1 MSLEKQKALMERV
14 KIKAD
19 AAKET
24 IDSLVY
30 FVQDAVIYISKD
42 LPTSSL
48 TLMMS
53 WLEGEMLKSKKLYE
67 PDGNVAITKVL
78 NKKEKEVMLFMM
90 SDNAIVVVSTSNP
103 TGTNAQ
109 IIKQK

>member
-1 MSLEKQKALMERV
+1 MSLEKQKVLMERV
-14 KIKAD
+14 KIKTE

-30 FVQDAVIYISKD
+30 FVKDSVIYISKD
-42 LPTSSL
+42 LATSAL

-67 PDGNVAITKVL
+67 PEGNVAITKVL
-78 NKKEKEVMLFMM
+78 NKKEKEAMLFMM
-90 SDNAIVVVSTSNP
+90 SDGAIIVVSTNNP